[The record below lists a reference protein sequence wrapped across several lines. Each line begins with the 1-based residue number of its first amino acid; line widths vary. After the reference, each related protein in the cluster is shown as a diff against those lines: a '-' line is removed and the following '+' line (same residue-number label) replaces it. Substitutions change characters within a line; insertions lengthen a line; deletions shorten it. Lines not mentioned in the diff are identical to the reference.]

1 MEVNVF
7 PEESQILS
15 LENDSNCEKCNRK
28 FTNSS
33 AYRLH
38 NIRVHGIVE
47 SEGDK
52 RIQSSSYNKNQKSA
66 TFIYHCPVPDCRDK
80 NVKYNGM
87 RYLRQHYLR
96 VHSEKQFSCDKCS
109 YKTGLRKDLLYH
121 KKKRC
126 TMREKHAEDNAEQKK
141 SLKRKMTSRK
151 DQPES
156 SNISEQEPT
165 SSSFPLS
172 SNQAII
178 IVVPTENVGSILE
191 DIKKSICKTNGA
203 NVEILNMPSTS
214 QINNNQMDQQ
224 MNTNPSMGPTQS
236 YLDYEEPYF
245 YNGNAGNGLLRMNRA
260 TAVEPHQLQ
269 TQQQGQGQAEPS
281 PQQQQQQHSGHSQQR
296 IRTLSAYTQVSVP
309 YYMPHQQH
317 QSAQYDYQPFNDI
330 PVSSSS
336 GFTSLS
342 TEMDKSALIRDES
355 SFRNA
360 GTSMEDPLDLGD
372 YYRNIQTQT
381 AWGDGDDLLANFP
394 DDLGC

>member
-38 NIRVHGIVE
+38 NIRVHGVVE

-66 TFIYHCPVPDCRDK
+66 TFIYHCPVSECRDK

-96 VHSEKQFSCDKCS
+96 VHSEKQFPCDKCS
-109 YKTGLRKDLLYH
+109 YKTGLQKDLLYH

-126 TMREKHAEDNAEQKK
+126 TMREKQDEDNAEQKK
-141 SLKRKMTSRK
+141 NLKRKMTSRK

-156 SNISEQEPT
+156 SNISEQE
-165 SSSFPLS
+165 
-172 SNQAII
+172 
-178 IVVPTENVGSILE
+178 
-191 DIKKSICKTNGA
+191 SICKTNEA

-245 YNGNAGNGLLRMNRA
+245 YNGNGGNGLLRMDRA

-281 PQQQQQQHSGHSQQR
+281 QQQQQQQQQHSGHSQQR

-330 PVSSSS
+330 PASSSS
-336 GFTSLS
+336 GFTSLA